1 MRTPELIACL
11 GFMSFFVLLFGTLLL
26 LRWFRH
32 KETLA
37 MIERGLLP
45 ASAAR
50 PRRNGKATLAWGI
63 GITVFGLALLGGSW
77 PFSFLWAT
85 DGIYRGALLLPGLIV
100 LFIGVAL
107 LIVYFATR
115 PEPAGEPLQA
125 ALPPAEADEMPDL
138 PPLEAEEEAAPGA

>member
-1 MRTPELIACL
+1 MSTPELIACL
-11 GFMSFFVLLFGTLLL
+11 GFTFFFALLFSTLLL

-50 PRRNGKATLAWGI
+50 PRNGKATLAWGI

-85 DGIYRGALLLPGLIV
+85 VGGPRGALLLPGLIV

-107 LIVYFATR
+107 LIVYFASR
-115 PEPAGEPLQA
+115 PEPAEETLETT
-125 ALPPAEADEMPDL
+125 LSPAEASEMPDL
-138 PPLEAEEEAAPGA
+138 PPLEAEKEETPGA